1 VNFRRISDFR
11 RLSQRSTPARA
22 AGVLVLFLSIAGTL
36 PAQQKPAGRLDRWNE
51 DLTALAAELPRRHA
65 NLHHTLPRGEFMAGI
80 AQISAA
86 VPRLTDAQVMVEIA
100 RLLARVGDG
109 HTGYFIPWDR
119 ANGFRRYPLE
129 LWMGKDGP
137 IVIAAPPEHSA
148 LVGARL
154 ARIGGRMVVDVAET
168 IRPLL
173 PLDNPF
179 GVYGLLPSYVVVPEL
194 LHALGL
200 VSDMERLEVEG
211 EIPGGGV
218 VRATLK
224 PVPSSDHRKLAG
236 SKSPPPWVAR
246 REDPY
251 WFELSPDGTLF
262 IQYNDASVDK
272 KDESFD
278 AFSSRLERFARE
290 RPTQRLVLDLRW
302 NDGGSIARAR
312 PILHALIRLADKF
325 PEGKLFV
332 ATSPRTF
339 SAPVLLAVEI
349 ERHTPALFV
358 GEPTG
363 GRPNS
368 YGELRRFRLP
378 KSGIEIR
385 YSAWYYQHSS
395 PDDRRPAIFPDLV
408 AEATAESLARG
419 EDPALRAIAAYR
431 PRTPI
436 SEVMRRVIAERGVE
450 DALREYRALRET
462 RFNEHV
468 FDESELESL
477 ARELSE
483 KDQAEAAIALAALNL
498 EQFPWSAQAHF
509 VLGDLLAKA
518 DRCAAARGEY
528 AAAFEIDRS
537 FSQPEDRLTRLK
549 LCGFGGN

>member
-1 VNFRRISDFR
+1 
-11 RLSQRSTPARA
+11 
-22 AGVLVLFLSIAGTL
+22 
-36 PAQQKPAGRLDRWNE
+36 
-51 DLTALAAELPRRHA
+51 
-65 NLHHTLPRGEFMAGI
+65 
-80 AQISAA
+80 
-86 VPRLTDAQVMVEIA
+86 MVEIA

-119 ANGFRRYPLE
+119 ANGFRHYPLE

-154 ARIGGRMVVDVAET
+154 ARIGSRMVVDVVET

-173 PLDNPF
+173 PLDSPF
-179 GVYGLLPSYVVVPEL
+179 GANGLLPSYIVVPEL

-200 VSDMERLEVEG
+200 VSDMERLGVEG
-211 EIPGGGV
+211 EIPGSGV

-224 PVPSSDHRKLAG
+224 PVPSSDDRKLVG

-262 IQYNDASVDK
+262 VQYNDASVDK
-272 KDESFD
+272 KDESFA

-290 RPTQRLVLDLRW
+290 RPAQRLVLDLRW

-312 PILHALIRLADKF
+312 PILDALIRLADKF

-368 YGELRRFRLP
+368 YGEVRRFRLP

-408 AEATAESLARG
+408 AEATAEILARG

-436 SEVMRRVIAERGVE
+436 SEVMRRVIAEKGIE

-462 RFNEHV
+462 HFNEHV

-483 KDQAEAAIALAALNL
+483 KDQAGAAIALAALNL

-509 VLGDLLAKA
+509 VLGDVLAKTG
-518 DRCAAARGEY
+518 RCAAARSEY
-528 AAAFEIDRS
+528 TAAFEIDRS

-549 LCGFGGN
+549 LCGHGGN